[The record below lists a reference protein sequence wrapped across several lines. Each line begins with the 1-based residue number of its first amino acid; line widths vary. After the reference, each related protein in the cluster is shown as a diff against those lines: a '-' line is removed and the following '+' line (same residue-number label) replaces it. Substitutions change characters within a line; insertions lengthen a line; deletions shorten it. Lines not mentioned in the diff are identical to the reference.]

1 MGFRFRRSIKILP
14 GIRINLGKRGVSL
27 SAGVRGAHITIGK
40 SGTRTTVGIPGTGVS
55 YTDYERHQAA
65 HPAHPAQPGAAA
77 EPEEREIGTLSA
89 EFVVAALAV
98 LVGAA
103 LLFGN

>member
-27 SAGVRGAHITIGK
+27 SAGVRGANITVGK
-40 SGTRTTVGIPGTGVS
+40 NGTRTTVGIPGTGMS

-65 HPAHPAQPGAAA
+65 HPAHPGAAA

-89 EFVVAALAV
+89 EFVVAVLAV